1 MCSSDLSA
9 FRDPSIAGTPEYA
22 AAHARVSSKLVEGA
36 NGQKLLPNMSQYL
49 PPVRPQ
55 GAPGAA
61 PQVGPAGMTPINQ
74 PNYNE
79 SQNNSHMYA
88 SRLNSSVPQ
97 LEELLRGKDGKFST
111 ANLPGS
117 WGRMIGESSIAG
129 VGAPEW
135 MVTDEEKKFRRLMN
149 DISTAILRK
158 ESGATIGV
166 DEFKRELYKYIPLP
180 NDSPEELARKM
191 ESLRISSRA
200 LAEGTGRAPT
210 VYPNLFGRQPAP
222 SAPVTA
228 TAPGGGQMALP
239 AGTPIYDMAGKR
251 VR

>member
-1 MCSSDLSA
+1 MNVDLPQADREQFNALFQNEAKAAGSLSHPYIVTT
-9 FRDPSIAGTPEYA
+9 FDAGTSE
-22 AAHARVSSKLVEGA
+22 
-36 NGQKLLPNMSQYL
+36 
-49 PPVRPQ
+49 Q
-55 GAPGAA
+55 GAYIA
-61 PQVGPAGMTPINQ
+61 M
-74 PNYNE
+74 
-79 SQNNSHMYA
+79 
-88 SRLNSSVPQ
+88 
-97 LEELLRGKDGKFST
+97 ELLRGKDGKFST